1 MKTIID
7 KDFRGERMSFLQLVD
22 KYNIVVPVIQRD
34 YAQGRTDDEHVIEV
48 RKNFVKN
55 LISYLRDE
63 EQSSHDLDFI
73 YGTVNSTL
81 NQNEEFIPLDGQQ
94 RLTTLFLLH
103 WYLAGRSGNFDNF
116 SKIMITGT
124 NAYKF
129 AYKTRDSSTMFC
141 ERLLSKFEITNNE
154 SDDDEGNSEGKERNE
169 ETDIFRELEKI
180 EEGNDAKTSF
190 ISETIQNQ
198 GWFFQAWL
206 NDPTVAGMLVMLTEI
221 DEQFKAISEDYSWN
235 GAYNRLWNDEKPPIT
250 FQLLPLNGYDRT
262 DDLYIK
268 LNARGIHLS
277 DFENFKARIEDLME
291 MDGMDCEE
299 FKKKIDV
306 KWAEYLWKYRGGG
319 DKTDAIMENLFRNF
333 IAFSYRTDDPEPN
346 VKERMDYLL
355 EQNKKKMRFTYSRY
369 CELEVMHRR
378 DEKIGQPRIDYET
391 KMIKNIIQLFDV
403 FCDDDITP
411 EKSKCKWLRADSF
424 IKNRKID
431 GDASYHDR
439 LRLYAYLRYCNQH
452 KQGGIDTDDLN
463 QWMRLINNLDKATD
477 IDTSWNFYQSLVSV
491 DELLE
496 AIQQKKVQE
505 WLSKDA
511 REYKVTFFRGRQ
523 MTEECIKAE
532 LMAKEKDF
540 KLDNIK
546 KAIEKGDDDEYLTGQ
561 MGFVLEFAG
570 AYEKYDAEKIS
581 TLSESEIITLGN
593 SIQSYLDKTL
603 TILDHHKNN
612 INKCV
617 TERLLERALLS
628 LGMYLRTNTSK
639 RYNFCNT
646 SEQYNTWKTMLYV
659 EKENKY
665 CRDIFKEM
673 LDNVSKDNIE
683 SDLQQIIDNHSSDSS
698 IPEWRRLII
707 NNKKL
712 IDYCTKGFLYIEI
725 EAPSEIEKDDVDVIL
740 FSQSQMNHYHS
751 ELRSRNL
758 YESYINQWHI
768 GYHIQKSYD
777 LDTCVSIQF
786 SKNGEQYE
794 FLLSYWNGN
803 WSSLTRD
810 EDQKDVSSSF
820 QYGITDTDNGKGR
833 LDKVFKYLNDNGYD
847 VNNDENN

>member
-1 MKTIID
+1 MKTITD
-7 KDFRGERMSFLQLVD
+7 KEFQGKRMSFLQLVD

-48 RKNFVKN
+48 RNNFVKN

-73 YGTVNSTL
+73 YGTVNSTF

-103 WYLAGRSGNFDNF
+103 WYLAGRTGNFDHF
-116 SKIMITGT
+116 SEKMKIGP
-124 NAYKF
+124 NEYKF

-154 SDDDEGNSEGKERNE
+154 SDDNEGYSERKGHIE
-169 ETDIFRELEKI
+169 ETDIFRELKKI
-180 EEGNDAKTSF
+180 EEGKDATTSF

-221 DEQFKAISEDYSWN
+221 DQQFKAISEDYFWN
-235 GAYNRLWNDEKPPIT
+235 DAYNRLWDEKKPPIT

-291 MDGMDCEE
+291 IDGMNCEK
-299 FKKKIDV
+299 FKNRIDV

-319 DKTDAIMENLFRNF
+319 DNTDTIMENLFRNF
-333 IAFSYRTDDPEPN
+333 IAFSYRTNAPETK

-378 DEKIGQPRIDYET
+378 DEKIGQTRIDYEK
-391 KMIKNIIQLFDV
+391 KMIENIIQLFDV
-403 FCDDDITP
+403 FCDDDTTP
-411 EKSKCKWLRADSF
+411 ENSSCKWLTAGNF
-424 IKNRKID
+424 IKNRMINR
-431 GDASYHDR
+431 DASYHER
-439 LRLYAYLRYCNQH
+439 LRLYAYLRYCDQH
-452 KQGGIDTDDLN
+452 KDGGVDPDDLN
-463 QWMRLINNLDKATD
+463 QWMRLINNLDRATD
-477 IDTSWNFYQSLVSV
+477 IDTSWDFYQSLRSV
-491 DELLE
+491 DDLLSSKGN
-496 AIQQKKVQE
+496 QNVQK
-505 WLSKDA
+505 WLATAA
-511 REYKVTFFRGRQ
+511 RNYNVKFFRSRQ
-523 MTEECIKAE
+523 MKEECIKAE
-532 LMAKEKDF
+532 LMVREKDF
-540 KLDNIK
+540 NLDGIK
-546 KAIEKGDDDEYLTGQ
+546 ETIEKGDDDEYLTGQ

-570 AYEKYDAEKIS
+570 AYEKYDADNIS
-581 TLSESEIITLGN
+581 SLSELEIISLGN
-593 SIQSYLDKTL
+593 RIQSYFDKTL
-603 TILDHHKNN
+603 TILDHHRNN
-612 INKCV
+612 INNCL
-617 TERLLERALLS
+617 TERLLEKALLS

-665 CRDIFKEM
+665 CRDIFKKM

-683 SDLQQIIDNHSSDSS
+683 SDLQQIIDTLSSDSS

-712 IDYCTKGFLYIEI
+712 IDYCTKGFLYIDD
-725 EAPSEIEKDDVDVIL
+725 PSKIDDNNVDVIL
-740 FSQSQMNHYHS
+740 FGQSQMNHYHS
-751 ELRSRNL
+751 ELRSRDL
-758 YESYINQWHI
+758 YESYIVKRQI

-777 LDTCVSIQF
+777 VDTCVSIQF
-786 SKNGEQYE
+786 SKNGQKYE
-794 FLLSYWNGN
+794 FLLSYWGGN
-803 WSSLTRD
+803 WSYWTQD
-810 EDQKDVSSSF
+810 ENQKDVSSFF
-820 QYGITDTDNGKGR
+820 QYGIIDTDNGEER
-833 LDKVFKYLNDNGYD
+833 LDKVFNYLNANGFTFS
-847 VNNDENN
+847 VPEV